1 MTHYGFKDMMAEA
14 NATIDTISV
23 QEALDLVG
31 DDGTV
36 FVDVREAAEG
46 ETQGQIKDSVSAPRG
61 LLEFIADPDGPF
73 HNEVFAS
80 DKFFVVYCG
89 TGGRSA
95 LATLTL
101 NKMGL
106 TNAASMAGGYAAWKE
121 AGGPIED

>member
-1 MTHYGFKDMMAEA
+1 MAQGFKAMMAEA

-31 DDGTV
+31 DEDTV
-36 FVDVREAAEG
+36 FVDVREASEG
-46 ETQGQIKDSVSAPRG
+46 ETQGQITNSVSAPRG

-73 HNEVFAS
+73 HNDVFAS
-80 DKFFVVYCG
+80 GKFFVVYCG

-101 NKMGL
+101 DKMGL
-106 TNAASMAGGYAAWKE
+106 TNAASMAGGFAAWKE
-121 AGGPIED
+121 ADGPIDD